1 MAGMSKSDRL
11 ARVHDEAL
19 QQFNRAESAARDVR
33 LQCLEARRFYS
44 VPGAQWDG
52 AWGAQ
57 FANKPRLEVNKAH
70 LSVIRIINE
79 YRNNR
84 VEVSFTPKDGDKDE
98 TAETCN
104 GLYRADARD
113 SGALEARN
121 NAFEEAVGGGIGAWR
136 LKTAYEDEED
146 DEDEKQRIVWE
157 PIVDAD
163 TCVFFD
169 PNSKRQDKRD
179 AKYCFVLTQMTREA
193 YIAEYGDDPASWPKG
208 ITNDVFD
215 WAPLDSVYVAEYYV
229 VTHKKQKVY
238 CYVDLSGQER
248 EYYEEDLNE
257 EEGLLDEI
265 KALGFTLKED
275 PKVRKVRKVRKYIMS
290 GGKVLED
297 CGYIPGKYIPII
309 ITYGKRWYVDGVERC
324 MGHVQLCMDV
334 QRLKNIMLSKLAE
347 ISARPS
353 VDKPVVSPR
362 QMAGHAGMWASDNL
376 EEYPYLLL
384 NNEEDANGNPIMA
397 PLQYTRA
404 PQIPPALAALLEITE
419 ADLRDLLGNQQ
430 AGEEMHS
437 NISGKVVELIQNR
450 LDMQSFIYMSN
461 FADYAVKYEGMVW
474 LSMANDIYVE
484 PQRRMKLLASNE
496 KDVSSV
502 VLNNG
507 AYDEE
512 RGHYEENDISKAH
525 YDVDVDVGPTSS
537 SKRAATVRALTGLL
551 GIVGP
556 TDPQTA
562 SLLTSVVLM
571 NMEGEGLQDVRDY
584 TRAKL
589 VRQGVVKP
597 TEEEKQQIAQEQA
610 NQQPDPQAAF
620 LLAEAQK
627 SQAAAVK
634 AQADTG
640 KALADTEKIKAET
653 AATLAAIPRDDA
665 QAAID
670 AAQKLTQLSTP
681 KEPNATGN

>member
-1 MAGMSKSDRL
+1 MAGISKSDRL
-11 ARVHDEAL
+11 ARIHDEAL
-19 QQFNRAESAARDVR
+19 QQFNRAESLARDVR

-57 FANKPRLEVNKAH
+57 FENKPRLEANLSH
-70 LSVIRIINE
+70 LAVIRIFNE

-84 VEVSFTPKDGDKDE
+84 VEVTYTPKDGDKDA
-98 TAETCN
+98 TAEVCN
-104 GLYRADARD
+104 GLYRADAQD

-136 LKTAYEDEED
+136 LKTEYENEED
-146 DEDEKQRIVWE
+146 DEDERQRIVWE

-169 PNSKRQDKRD
+169 PNAKRQDKRD
-179 AKYCFVLTQMTREA
+179 AKCCFVLTQMTREA
-193 YIAEYGDDPASWPKG
+193 YIDEYGDDPDSWPKD
-208 ITNDVFD
+208 ITSDVFD
-215 WAPLDSVYVAEYYV
+215 WKPIDSVYVAEYYK

-238 CYVDLSGQER
+238 CYVDLAGQER
-248 EYYEEDLNE
+248 EYYEEDLKE

-265 KALGFTLKED
+265 KALGFRLKEE
-275 PKVRKVRKVRKYIMS
+275 PKLRKVRKVRKYIMS
-290 GGKVLED
+290 GGGILED
-297 CGYIPGKYIPII
+297 CGYIAGKWIPII
-309 ITYGKRWYVDGVERC
+309 ITYGKRWYVDGIERC

-334 QRLKNIMLSKLAE
+334 QRLKNMMLSKLAE

-353 VDKPVVSPR
+353 VDKPVVSPG
-362 QMAGHAGMWASDNL
+362 QIAGHAQMWADDNL

-384 NNEEDANGNPIMA
+384 NNELDANGNPLQA

-404 PQIPPALAALLEITE
+404 PQIPPAMAALLQITGE
-419 ADLRDLLGNQQ
+419 DLRELLGNQQ
-430 AGEEMHS
+430 AGEEMQP
-437 NISGKVVELIQNR
+437 NTSGKVVELIQNR
-450 LDMQSFIYMSN
+450 LDMQTFIYMSN

-474 LSMANDIYVE
+474 LSMANEIYVE
-484 PQRRMKLLASNE
+484 PRRRMKSLASND

-502 VLNNG
+502 VLNEG

-512 RGHYEENDISKAH
+512 RGHYEKNDISKAK
-525 YDVDVDVGPTSS
+525 YDVYVDVGPTSS
-537 SKRAATVRALTGLL
+537 SKRAATVRTLTGLIALTGA
-551 GIVGP
+551 V
-556 TDPQTA
+556 DPQTTQ
-562 SLLTSVVLM
+562 LLTSVVLQ
-571 NMEGEGLQDVRDY
+571 NVEGEGMQDIRDY

-597 TEEEKQQIAQEQA
+597 TEEEKQQMAQEQA

-620 LLAEAQK
+620 LLAEAEK
-627 SQAAAVK
+627 SKAAAIK

-640 KALADTEKIKAET
+640 KALADTERIKAET

-670 AAQKLTQLSTP
+670 AAQKLNDIATP
-681 KEPNATGN
+681 KESNGTAK